1 MMSVDC
7 VECAAAQ
14 FHCVNASAH
23 SDATER
29 ARRAVGGLSA
39 RAASDRLALQAGH
52 ASHGEWRCRCASN
65 CCSSDLWTQILIR
78 CTVFSEY
85 SIFSRSSHLSGCY
98 IQSALFYALPV
109 QTAVAKRRTG

>member
-85 SIFSRSSHLSGCY
+85 SILY
-98 IQSALFYALPV
+98 LV
-109 QTAVAKRRTG
+109 AVRICLVATFNLLYSMHSLCRRR